1 MVLTNRSD
9 LFQKLRQHLNSLKS
23 YQVFLHQHCV
33 EQDPHIHFICL
44 EYSSVVLT
52 PNLFLEVEV
61 SAAVNILSLGK
72 TYELKEIKPFS
83 FHILRLPPTLEAI
96 PRDFKFRQSSLG
108 LLLCPAIFSSE

>member
-72 TYELKEIKPFS
+72 AYELKEIKPFS
-83 FHILRLPPTLEAI
+83 FNIL
-96 PRDFKFRQSSLG
+96 DC
-108 LLLCPAIFSSE
+108 LLL